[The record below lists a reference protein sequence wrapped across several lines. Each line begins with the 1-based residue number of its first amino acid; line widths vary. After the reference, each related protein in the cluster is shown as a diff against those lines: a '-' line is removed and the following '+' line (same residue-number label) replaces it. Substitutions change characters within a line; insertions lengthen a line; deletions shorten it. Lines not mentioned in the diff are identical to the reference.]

1 MFLGSQIESNK
12 DLLKSISTLVN
23 KGGNVVQL
31 FLRKMNS
38 SSAKDRIQITTEE
51 QKKIKKIIK
60 KNKVKGFVHA
70 SYLLNFCRI
79 PVGLLRIQWAYNM
92 LKEDME
98 LGEKLGMEG
107 VVIHMCSQ
115 NAVDEKWK
123 RIKLTSEETIER
135 NIEHIKYYF
144 KNYQTKKIKLLLEN
158 SASEGSKIGGTMLEF
173 GKVFKPLYK
182 KYGKKIGTCI
192 DTCHAFASGYPINT
206 IEGIKDFLDDYKKNV
221 GDYSTLNLIHLN
233 DSKEPLGSKKDK
245 HANIGKGYIYKD
257 IRGKE
262 ALCFLIL
269 FAIKNKIPMCLETG
283 SEYKK
288 EISFIKNIY
297 SLNKKGD
304 NCKKNGGECKGISKN
319 EMIKILEDFQE
330 YHKSLG
336 NHIQATQY
344 SRAVNSIKSSKI
356 KKICSGKELFDL
368 PWVGKGIISKIDEY
382 IKTGKIKLLEEF
394 KKNPIVLAH
403 RNLTT
408 VFGIGP
414 KKAEELISHGIL
426 SVDDLKGDENVKLTS
441 AQKIGLKYYDDL
453 LKKISRKESENI
465 RKLIENEFKKVFN
478 EVEFEVILAG
488 SYNLGKKT
496 SGDIDIVLSIN
507 NIKKLNGI
515 LKTFV
520 THLFENNIL
529 LDTLSG
535 SKIPS
540 DKQTNYIGLIKVNSN
555 PVRHIDIHV
564 IKSEELPFHMLYFG
578 SGEQFSRI
586 IRKKAKDLGYKLNNK
601 GLFNSNGKKIN
612 IKTEKNVFNK
622 LNLSLVHPKNRNTI
636 T

>member
-1 MFLGSQIESNK
+1 
-12 DLLKSISTLVN
+12 
-23 KGGNVVQL
+23 
-31 FLRKMNS
+31 
-38 SSAKDRIQITTEE
+38 
-51 QKKIKKIIK
+51 
-60 KNKVKGFVHA
+60 
-70 SYLLNFCRI
+70 
-79 PVGLLRIQWAYNM
+79 M

-115 NAVDEKWK
+115 KAVDEKWK
-123 RIKLTSEETIER
+123 TIILTPEETIER
-135 NIEHIKYYF
+135 SIQHIEYYF
-144 KNYQTKKIKLLLEN
+144 KNYSLTKKIKLLLEN
-158 SASEGSKIGGTMLEF
+158 SASEGYKIGGTMLEF
-173 GKVFKPLYK
+173 GKVFKPLYA
-182 KYGKKIGTCI
+182 KYGGKIGTCI

-206 IEGIKDFLDDYKKNV
+206 LEGIKDFLDDYKKNV

-245 HANIGKGYIYKD
+245 HEKIGKGYIYKD
-257 IRGKE
+257 TKGKE

-288 EISFIKNIY
+288 EISFIKKIRNEF
-297 SLNKKGD
+297 GE
-304 NCKKNGGECKGISKN
+304 ECKGISKN
-319 EMIKILEDFQE
+319 EIIKILEDFQE

-336 NHIQATQY
+336 NNIQATQY
-344 SRAVNSIKSSKI
+344 SRAINSIKFSKI

-394 KKNPIVLAH
+394 KKNPIILAH

-414 KKAEELISHGIL
+414 KKSEELISQGIL
-426 SVDDLKGDENVKLTS
+426 NVDDLKKNKNVKLTS
-441 AQKIGLKYYDDL
+441 AQKLGLKYYNDL
-453 LKKISRKESENI
+453 LKRIPRKESENI
-465 RKLIENEFKKVFN
+465 RKLIETEFKKVFN
-478 EVEFEVILAG
+478 SVYNEVEVILAG

-496 SGDIDIVLSIN
+496 SGDIDIVISIN

-520 THLFENNIL
+520 THLFDDDIL

-555 PVRHIDIHV
+555 PVRHIDMHV
-564 IKSEELPFHMLYFG
+564 IKSEELSFHMLYFG

-612 IKTEKNVFNK
+612 IKTEKNVFNF
-622 LNLSLVHPKNRNTI
+622 LNISWVVPKNRNTI
-636 T
+636 V

>member
-12 DLLKSISTLVN
+12 SLLKGISTIVN

-31 FLRKMNS
+31 FLRKMHS
-38 SSAKDRIQITTEE
+38 ASAKDRLQITTEE
-51 QKKIKKIIK
+51 KKEIKNFIK

-115 NAVDEKWK
+115 KAVDEKWK
-123 RIKLTSEETIER
+123 TIKLTPEETIER
-135 NIEHIKYYF
+135 SIQHIEYYF
-144 KNYQTKKIKLLLEN
+144 KNYSNTKKIKLLLEN
-158 SASEGSKIGGTMLEF
+158 SASEGYKIGGTMLEF
-173 GKVFKPLYK
+173 GKVFKPLYA

-206 IEGIKDFLDDYKKNV
+206 LEGIKDFLDEYKQNV

-233 DSKEPLGSKKDK
+233 DSKEPLGSKKDRHEK
-245 HANIGKGYIYKD
+245 IGKGYIYKD
-257 IRGKE
+257 TKGKE
-262 ALCFLIL
+262 ALIFLIL

-288 EISFIKNIY
+288 EISFIKKIY
-297 SLNKKGD
+297 SLNKKGGK
-304 NCKKNGGECKGISKN
+304 CKSISKN
-319 EMIKILEDFQE
+319 EIIKILEDFQE

-336 NHIQATQY
+336 NPIQATQY

-356 KKICSGKELFDL
+356 KKICNGKELFDL

-382 IKTGKIKLLEEF
+382 IKTGKIKLLEDF
-394 KKNPIVLAH
+394 KSNPIILAH

-426 SVDDLKGDENVKLTS
+426 NVDDLKKNKNVKLTS
-441 AQKIGLKYYDDL
+441 AQKLGLKYYDDL
-453 LKKISRKESENI
+453 LKKIPRKESENI

-478 EVEFEVILAG
+478 EVENEVILAG
-488 SYNLGKKT
+488 SYHLGKKT
-496 SGDIDIVLSIN
+496 SGDVDIVLSID
-507 NIKKLNGI
+507 NIKNLNGI

-520 THLFENNIL
+520 THLFENGIL

-540 DKQTNYIGLIKVNSN
+540 DKQTNYIGLIQINSN

-601 GLFNSNGKKIN
+601 GLFNLNGKKIN
-612 IKTEKNVFNK
+612 INTEKNVFKK
-622 LNLSLVHPKNRNTI
+622 LNLNWVPPKNRNTI
-636 T
+636 V